1 MNLVSMSW
9 TIRKPAVLKE
19 KLHLLKLNLAKRI
32 GICEGMQVLDVGCGQ
47 GTFTTCIAKLVGET
61 GKVVAVDITDEY
73 LKEMDENLDKYNVSR
88 VVNFVKADA
97 AHLSSVLIHEEFDA
111 IVSYRF
117 IEELTQPHKLSRI
130 IVEMVKL
137 VRQNGMVAMI
147 ELSTKTRNM
156 AEDNL
161 IRLHRDIG
169 GDYFPAAVEI
179 LQHMK
184 NAGLK
189 KAQVETIE
197 TNIWY
202 SPAVYLKGNISQDE
216 FWEEFRERIMKEL
229 WPSVKRYGMKYPPI
243 NIFSGRKPIIKD

>member
-1 MNLVSMSW
+1 MN
-9 TIRKPAVLKE
+9 
-19 KLHLLKLNLAKRI
+19 
-32 GICEGMQVLDVGCGQ
+32 
-47 GTFTTCIAKLVGET
+47 
-61 GKVVAVDITDEY
+61 
-73 LKEMDENLDKYNVSR
+73 ENLDKYNVSH

-97 AHLSSVLIHEEFDA
+97 AHLSFVLLHEGFDA
-111 IVSYRF
+111 VVSYRL

-130 IVEMVKL
+130 IAEMAKL
-137 VRQNGMVAMI
+137 VRQNGIVAMI

-156 AEDNL
+156 AEENL

-169 GDYFPAAVEI
+169 GDYFPATVEI

-189 KAQVETIE
+189 KVQVETVE

-202 SPAVYLKGNISQDE
+202 SPAVYLKGTVSQDE
-216 FWEEFRERIMKEL
+216 FWEEFRKRIMKEL

-243 NIFSGRKPIIKD
+243 NIFSGRKPQIED